1 MHMNRYKIYFFFVLT
16 FCLYISETYCIEKI
30 FSEHYKVQEGDNVE
44 KIIQKKIWY
53 ENLTKEEKKL
63 ITKNIKD
70 WNPQVI
76 NWKKLEVGSKLYLEF
91 PRKWSKD
98 FPLITI
104 PIKKLALKKG
114 SSENRG
120 QQKES
125 DNRIS
130 NQEEKNKR
138 LPSSKV
144 EKRPYSTKVV
154 YQKNP
159 YNFDLSLGSKLFY
172 YEEPVTTTGTM
183 IATTNVAFDLNLKF
197 DYPVNEKLKFFFG
210 LGGSYYQK
218 QECENS
224 GEIEGYCVSVVT
236 YKFPISYTLK
246 TGLKKALFSST
257 LNKGFSGLLTVER
270 EGLSYISSNKAT
282 VTYQSLKND
291 GATLLKPNKSLFLWL
306 TLGLDYNFSIWNK
319 KSKLALLG
327 SYCLSGESNLNAS
340 DGYWERL
347 EPCFKFNGEYKQYLG
362 KSFWFNSYI
371 KYIKAKGRF
380 DFTGIQNG
388 LNLGY
393 TF

>member
-1 MHMNRYKIYFFFVLT
+1 MKPYKLYFFFALT
-16 FCLYISETYCIEKI
+16 FCLYISESYCIEKI
-30 FSEHYKVQEGDNVE
+30 FSEHYKIQEGDNVE

-70 WNPQVI
+70 WNPQVT

-104 PIKKLALKKG
+104 PINNLALKKG
-114 SSENRG
+114 SSENKG
-120 QQKES
+120 QQKE
-125 DNRIS
+125 NNKRIS
-130 NQEEKNKR
+130 NQEERNKR

-144 EKRPYSTKVV
+144 EKSPYTEKVV

-224 GEIEGYCVSVVT
+224 GRNG
-236 YKFPISYTLK
+236 KL
-246 TGLKKALFSST
+246 
-257 LNKGFSGLLTVER
+257 
-270 EGLSYISSNKAT
+270 
-282 VTYQSLKND
+282 
-291 GATLLKPNKSLFLWL
+291 LWL
-306 TLGLDYNFSIWNK
+306 VL
-319 KSKLALLG
+319 
-327 SYCLSGESNLNAS
+327 
-340 DGYWERL
+340 
-347 EPCFKFNGEYKQYLG
+347 
-362 KSFWFNSYI
+362 
-371 KYIKAKGRF
+371 
-380 DFTGIQNG
+380 
-388 LNLGY
+388 
-393 TF
+393 